1 MVERPDTVPPILL
14 SFPSPP
20 HTFPAS
26 SFLEKRFP
34 FLAYYSST
42 SSSSPRPRSPP
53 ITPFSASQ
61 PHARLISAFVIPPT
75 FAKVCLSQARHCCR
89 LVSQAYALTQSQRQS
104 GQIWQYAQHSLHNP
118 STCFILILCSHLLQ
132 STLAEG

>member
-61 PHARLISAFVIPPT
+61 PHARLISAFVIPPP
-75 FAKVCLSQARHCCR
+75 FAKVCLSQALRRCTIGPR
-89 LVSQAYALTQSQRQS
+89 LVSQAYAAKVKGKAIKAVEPKHFPNLRNT
-104 GQIWQYAQHSLHNP
+104 HSIIHR
-118 STCFILILCSHLLQ
+118 
-132 STLAEG
+132 LASS